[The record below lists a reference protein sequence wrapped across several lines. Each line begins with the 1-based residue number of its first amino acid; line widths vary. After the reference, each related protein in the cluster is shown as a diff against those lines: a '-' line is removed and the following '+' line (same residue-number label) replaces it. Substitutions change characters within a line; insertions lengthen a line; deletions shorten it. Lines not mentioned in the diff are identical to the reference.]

1 MSLFL
6 TFLREL
12 LLAIRGCFNELV
24 PFRFLETS
32 GGSLKEL
39 LRFTGDVVNFVIL
52 FRVDFNIAEAVA
64 LLGDDEEGGEDLLS
78 AIKVQ
83 KRMY

>member
-12 LLAIRGCFNELV
+12 LLFIKGCFNELV
-24 PFRFLETS
+24 PFLIFLETS

-39 LRFTGDVVNFVIL
+39 LRLTGDVVNFVIL
-52 FRVDFNIAEAVA
+52 FNVDFNIAEAVT
-64 LLGDDEEGGEDLLS
+64 LLGEDEELGGEDLLS
-78 AIKVQ
+78 EIKKNVF
-83 KRMY
+83 